1 MFLFL
6 LQLALRGPAGPM
18 GLTGRPGPM
27 VSEWASEGGADP
39 AGASSV
45 DALGYLQK
53 WLAFSM
59 V

>member
-1 MFLFL
+1 
-6 LQLALRGPAGPM
+6 M

-27 VSEWASEGGADP
+27 VSEWASEGGAEP

-45 DALGYLQK
+45 DALGYLHE
-53 WLAFSM
+53 WLTLNM

>member
-1 MFLFL
+1 MFLFP

-27 VSEWASEGGADP
+27 VSERASEDGADP
-39 AGASSV
+39 AGTSSV
-45 DALGYLQK
+45 DALGYLRK
-53 WLAFSM
+53 WLFLNM